1 MAEATK
7 LRLDWEFLSFF
18 RKPKNKI
25 EWSEGIRFVF
35 HSTYKAPK
43 AAIPYS

>member
-25 EWSEGIRFVF
+25 EWSEGIRFVL
-35 HSTYKAPK
+35 T
-43 AAIPYS
+43 ILL